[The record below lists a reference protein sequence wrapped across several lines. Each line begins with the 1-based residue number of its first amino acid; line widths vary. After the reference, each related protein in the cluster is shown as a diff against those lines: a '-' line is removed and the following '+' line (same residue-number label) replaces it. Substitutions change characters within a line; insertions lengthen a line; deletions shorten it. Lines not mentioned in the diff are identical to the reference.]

1 GPWIGAI
8 EVADT
13 NDFIWYSNNS
23 TVVIDNWATE
33 QPNSP
38 TFGDAAMM
46 TCEFSFYWIGAEERG
61 RDNSYEWA
69 SSGKPVFVTNWYN
82 NYSPDSGTNDA
93 ILLDYS
99 VKCKS
104 TPCPSPSSVPF
115 SHSLL

>member
-1 GPWIGAI
+1 MELIQVTWDQGQRICRWIHENGHLVEFQSYEEMLDVTGYLNERYGSCSNWPSGGPWIGAI

-46 TCEFSFYWIGAEERG
+46 TCEFS
-61 RDNSYEWA
+61 
-69 SSGKPVFVTNWYN
+69 
-82 NYSPDSGTNDA
+82 
-93 ILLDYS
+93 
-99 VKCKS
+99 CK
-104 TPCPSPSSVPF
+104 
-115 SHSLL
+115 